1 MKLPNQRWD
10 IASPN
15 PKKIELLAK
24 EMQVSNLIIKII
36 LNRGVDTS
44 DLARIYLN
52 PNEEILPPPL
62 AEFPDLYKSINL
74 LIIAIEKKHKIA
86 ICGDYDADGMT
97 STSLLLRA
105 LKYFGGDVYYKI
117 PNRIKDGYGINKQI
131 VEDFSKNGV
140 KLILTVDNGITAYE
154 PIKRAAELGLSVI
167 ITDHHDIPKRL
178 PPADAILNPKLL
190 PNESPYSGL
199 AGVGVAYVLA
209 LTLSQTLNKTE
220 GIIASLLELFT
231 LGTIADLAPLTGV
244 NRRWLK
250 QGLKQLPNSQLPGI
264 QALIKVSGIS
274 DEQKQLKSDDIG
286 FKLGPRINAVGRIGE
301 PKTAIELL
309 TTDNLEVALEKALE
323 CEEINKIRK
332 SLCERIEKEAI
343 DLIENIPLD
352 YQKKRVLI
360 VVQHKWHH
368 GVIGI
373 VASRLVERYGVPVF
387 IGTYEEDDI
396 NKIRGSARGIPEFDV
411 FHALQYCDDL
421 LDKFGGHKAA
431 GGFNLKQKNLSFFEK
446 KLSEFAHQY
455 LQLHHI
461 KPLIKIDS
469 AINFKDIDNNLYE
482 TLDSLQPWGIGN
494 TIPIFWTPNIIIL
507 KQKVIGDNHL
517 KILLAQNDGQQIEA
531 VAWRFGSYYP
541 LPKQLDIAYK
551 LSKNFWNGKNNIQL
565 EIVGIRI
572 PSSMNKEFQSTFE
585 FNGKQ
590 YICSIKG
597 NKLKIKNLQ
606 GKTLSIDKGKREG
619 LLENGYE
626 KIKTIDVTHQPY
638 YTIVKMAL
646 HSLNL

>member
-1 MKLPNQRWD
+1 MKLPNQRWN

-15 PKKIELLAK
+15 SEKIQLLAK
-24 EMQVSNLIIKII
+24 EMKVSNLIIKII
-36 LNRGVDTS
+36 LNREIDTS
-44 DLARIYLN
+44 HLARIYLN

-74 LIIAIEKKHKIA
+74 LITAIERQDKIA

-105 LKYFGGDVYYKI
+105 LKYFGGDVNYKI

-131 VEDFSKNGV
+131 VENLAKDGV
-140 KLILTVDNGITAYE
+140 KLILTVDNGIAAYE
-154 PIKRAAELGLSVI
+154 PIKKAVELGLNVI
-167 ITDHHDIPKRL
+167 ITDHHDIPKKL

-190 PNESPYSGL
+190 STQSPYSGL

-209 LTLSQTLNKTE
+209 LTLAQTLHKTE

-274 DEQKQLKSDDIG
+274 DEQKQLRSDDIG

-309 TTDNLEVALEKALE
+309 TTDSPEVALKRALE
-323 CEEINKIRK
+323 CEEINSIRK
-332 SLCERIEKEAI
+332 SLCEKIEQEAI
-343 DLIENIPLD
+343 DLIEDTPLN
-352 YQKKRVLI
+352 YQEKRVLI
-360 VVQHKWHH
+360 VIQHKWHH

-387 IGTYEEDDI
+387 IGTYEEDDE
-396 NKIRGSARGIPEFDV
+396 NKIRGSARGIPEFDI
-411 FHALQYCDDL
+411 FNALQYCDDL

-431 GGFNLKQKNLSFFEK
+431 GGFNLKQKNLKFFEER
-446 KLSEFAHQY
+446 LSEFAHQH

-469 AINFKDIDNNLYE
+469 EINFKDIDNNLYE

-494 TIPIFWTPNIIIL
+494 AIPIFWTSNIIIL
-507 KQKVIGDNHL
+507 KQKIIGNNHL
-517 KILLAQNDGQQIEA
+517 KLLLAQNDGKQFQA
-531 VAWRFGSYYP
+531 VAWRFGAYYP

-551 LSKNFWNGKNNIQL
+551 LSKNSWNGQNNIQL
-565 EIVGIRI
+565 EIVGMRI
-572 PSSMNKEFQSTFE
+572 PSSIDEELQSTFE

-590 YICSIKG
+590 YICSIKDK
-597 NKLKIKNLQ
+597 KLKIKNLK
-606 GKTLSIDKGKREG
+606 GKTLSIYKGEKYG
-619 LLENGYE
+619 LLENSHE
-626 KIKTIDVTHQPY
+626 NIKTIDITHQPY

-646 HSLNL
+646 NSLNL